1 MGQVFTSDQFYNDN
15 PEANKTYRKFGI
27 LAVEMET
34 AGIYWTAQRFGK
46 RALSIL
52 TISDH
57 IFTGE
62 ALSAQERQD
71 SFHEMMEIALE
82 KPRGRPR
89 NNIRKVNSMYRTVI
103 FDLDGTLLNSIGD
116 LAAAANDVCRQNR
129 WPEHSE
135 EEIMGMVGH
144 GIPNLVRQFS
154 PADARSTLM
163 VLNTTSQ
170 FNQYYGC
177 HNMELTRPYEG
188 MAELLQQL
196 KAAGAQLA
204 VCSNKADNFSRAIV
218 EHYYPGVF
226 DLVRGNLNGMPVKPD
241 PTVVR
246 EIMRDLDA
254 SYLSAMMVGDSS
266 VDIQTGH
273 NAGIKACGVTWG
285 FRSRENLVEA
295 AADAIADTPAELGKL
310 LLG

>member
-1 MGQVFTSDQFYNDN
+1 
-15 PEANKTYRKFGI
+15 
-27 LAVEMET
+27 
-34 AGIYWTAQRFGK
+34 
-46 RALSIL
+46 
-52 TISDH
+52 
-57 IFTGE
+57 
-62 ALSAQERQD
+62 
-71 SFHEMMEIALE
+71 
-82 KPRGRPR
+82 
-89 NNIRKVNSMYRTVI
+89 MYRTVI

-116 LAAAANDVCRQNR
+116 LAAAANYVCRQNR
-129 WPEHSE
+129 WPEHTE

-254 SYLSAMMVGDSS
+254 SYLSAMMEGDSS

>member
-1 MGQVFTSDQFYNDN
+1 
-15 PEANKTYRKFGI
+15 
-27 LAVEMET
+27 
-34 AGIYWTAQRFGK
+34 
-46 RALSIL
+46 
-52 TISDH
+52 
-57 IFTGE
+57 
-62 ALSAQERQD
+62 
-71 SFHEMMEIALE
+71 
-82 KPRGRPR
+82 
-89 NNIRKVNSMYRTVI
+89 MYRTVI

-116 LAAAANDVCRQNR
+116 LAAAANYVCRQNR
-129 WPEHSE
+129 WPEHTE

-163 VLNTTSQ
+163 VLNTTAQ

-226 DLVRGNLNGMPVKPD
+226 DLVRGNLNGMPIKPD

-285 FRSRENLVEA
+285 FRSRESLAEA

>member
-1 MGQVFTSDQFYNDN
+1 
-15 PEANKTYRKFGI
+15 
-27 LAVEMET
+27 
-34 AGIYWTAQRFGK
+34 
-46 RALSIL
+46 
-52 TISDH
+52 
-57 IFTGE
+57 
-62 ALSAQERQD
+62 
-71 SFHEMMEIALE
+71 
-82 KPRGRPR
+82 
-89 NNIRKVNSMYRTVI
+89 MYRTVI

-116 LAAAANDVCRQNR
+116 LAAAANYVCRKNR
-129 WPEHSE
+129 WPEHTE

-226 DLVRGNLNGMPVKPD
+226 DLVRGNLNGMPTKPD

-285 FRSRENLVEA
+285 FRSRESLAEA

>member
-1 MGQVFTSDQFYNDN
+1 
-15 PEANKTYRKFGI
+15 
-27 LAVEMET
+27 
-34 AGIYWTAQRFGK
+34 
-46 RALSIL
+46 
-52 TISDH
+52 
-57 IFTGE
+57 
-62 ALSAQERQD
+62 
-71 SFHEMMEIALE
+71 
-82 KPRGRPR
+82 
-89 NNIRKVNSMYRTVI
+89 MYRTVI

-116 LAAAANDVCRQNR
+116 LAAAANYVCRKNR
-129 WPEHSE
+129 WPEHTE

-226 DLVRGNLNGMPVKPD
+226 ELVRGNLNGMPVKPD

>member
-1 MGQVFTSDQFYNDN
+1 
-15 PEANKTYRKFGI
+15 
-27 LAVEMET
+27 
-34 AGIYWTAQRFGK
+34 
-46 RALSIL
+46 
-52 TISDH
+52 
-57 IFTGE
+57 
-62 ALSAQERQD
+62 
-71 SFHEMMEIALE
+71 
-82 KPRGRPR
+82 
-89 NNIRKVNSMYRTVI
+89 MYRTVI

-116 LAAAANDVCRQNR
+116 LAAAANYVCRKNR
-129 WPEHSE
+129 WPEHTE

-163 VLNTTSQ
+163 VLNTTSH

-188 MAELLQQL
+188 IAELLQQL

>member
-1 MGQVFTSDQFYNDN
+1 
-15 PEANKTYRKFGI
+15 
-27 LAVEMET
+27 
-34 AGIYWTAQRFGK
+34 
-46 RALSIL
+46 
-52 TISDH
+52 
-57 IFTGE
+57 
-62 ALSAQERQD
+62 
-71 SFHEMMEIALE
+71 
-82 KPRGRPR
+82 
-89 NNIRKVNSMYRTVI
+89 MYRTVI
-103 FDLDGTLLNSIGD
+103 FNLDGTLLKSIGD
-116 LAAAANDVCRQNR
+116 LAAAANYVCRKNR
-129 WPEHSE
+129 WPEHTE

>member
-1 MGQVFTSDQFYNDN
+1 
-15 PEANKTYRKFGI
+15 
-27 LAVEMET
+27 
-34 AGIYWTAQRFGK
+34 
-46 RALSIL
+46 
-52 TISDH
+52 
-57 IFTGE
+57 
-62 ALSAQERQD
+62 
-71 SFHEMMEIALE
+71 
-82 KPRGRPR
+82 
-89 NNIRKVNSMYRTVI
+89 MYRTVI

-116 LAAAANDVCRQNR
+116 LAAAANYVCRKNR
-129 WPEHSE
+129 WPEHTE

-285 FRSRENLVEA
+285 FRSRESLVEA
-295 AADAIADTPAELGKL
+295 GADVIVDTPAELGKL

>member
-1 MGQVFTSDQFYNDN
+1 
-15 PEANKTYRKFGI
+15 
-27 LAVEMET
+27 
-34 AGIYWTAQRFGK
+34 
-46 RALSIL
+46 
-52 TISDH
+52 
-57 IFTGE
+57 
-62 ALSAQERQD
+62 
-71 SFHEMMEIALE
+71 
-82 KPRGRPR
+82 
-89 NNIRKVNSMYRTVI
+89 MYRTVI

-116 LAAAANDVCRQNR
+116 LAAAANYVCRKNR
-129 WPEHSE
+129 WPEHTE

-188 MAELLQQL
+188 IAELLQQL

>member
-1 MGQVFTSDQFYNDN
+1 
-15 PEANKTYRKFGI
+15 
-27 LAVEMET
+27 
-34 AGIYWTAQRFGK
+34 
-46 RALSIL
+46 
-52 TISDH
+52 
-57 IFTGE
+57 
-62 ALSAQERQD
+62 
-71 SFHEMMEIALE
+71 
-82 KPRGRPR
+82 
-89 NNIRKVNSMYRTVI
+89 MYRTVI
-103 FDLDGTLLNSIGD
+103 FDMDGTLLNSIGD
-116 LAAAANDVCRQNR
+116 LAAAANYVCRKNR
-129 WPEHSE
+129 WPEHTE

-295 AADAIADTPAELGKL
+295 AADAIADTPVELGKL

>member
-1 MGQVFTSDQFYNDN
+1 
-15 PEANKTYRKFGI
+15 
-27 LAVEMET
+27 
-34 AGIYWTAQRFGK
+34 
-46 RALSIL
+46 
-52 TISDH
+52 
-57 IFTGE
+57 
-62 ALSAQERQD
+62 
-71 SFHEMMEIALE
+71 
-82 KPRGRPR
+82 
-89 NNIRKVNSMYRTVI
+89 MYRTVI

-116 LAAAANDVCRQNR
+116 LAAAANYVCRKNR
-129 WPEHSE
+129 WPEHTE

-226 DLVRGNLNGMPVKPD
+226 ELVRGNLNGMPVKPD

-285 FRSRENLVEA
+285 FRSRESLVEA

>member
-1 MGQVFTSDQFYNDN
+1 
-15 PEANKTYRKFGI
+15 
-27 LAVEMET
+27 
-34 AGIYWTAQRFGK
+34 
-46 RALSIL
+46 
-52 TISDH
+52 
-57 IFTGE
+57 
-62 ALSAQERQD
+62 
-71 SFHEMMEIALE
+71 
-82 KPRGRPR
+82 
-89 NNIRKVNSMYRTVI
+89 MYRTVI

-116 LAAAANDVCRQNR
+116 LAAAANYVCRQNR
-129 WPEHSE
+129 WPEHTE
-135 EEIMGMVGH
+135 EEIRGMVGH

-226 DLVRGNLNGMPVKPD
+226 DLVRGNLNGMPIKPD

-285 FRSRENLVEA
+285 FRSRESLVEA

>member
-1 MGQVFTSDQFYNDN
+1 
-15 PEANKTYRKFGI
+15 
-27 LAVEMET
+27 
-34 AGIYWTAQRFGK
+34 
-46 RALSIL
+46 
-52 TISDH
+52 
-57 IFTGE
+57 
-62 ALSAQERQD
+62 
-71 SFHEMMEIALE
+71 
-82 KPRGRPR
+82 
-89 NNIRKVNSMYRTVI
+89 MYRTVI

-116 LAAAANDVCRQNR
+116 LAAAANYVCRQNR
-129 WPEHSE
+129 WPEHTE

-226 DLVRGNLNGMPVKPD
+226 ELVRGNLNGMPVKPD

>member
-1 MGQVFTSDQFYNDN
+1 
-15 PEANKTYRKFGI
+15 
-27 LAVEMET
+27 
-34 AGIYWTAQRFGK
+34 
-46 RALSIL
+46 
-52 TISDH
+52 
-57 IFTGE
+57 
-62 ALSAQERQD
+62 
-71 SFHEMMEIALE
+71 
-82 KPRGRPR
+82 
-89 NNIRKVNSMYRTVI
+89 MYRTVI

-116 LAAAANDVCRQNR
+116 LAAAANYVCRKNR
-129 WPEHSE
+129 WPEHTE

-226 DLVRGNLNGMPVKPD
+226 DLVRGNLNGMPIKPD

-285 FRSRENLVEA
+285 FRSRESLVEA
-295 AADAIADTPAELGKL
+295 GADVIVDMPAELGKL

>member
-1 MGQVFTSDQFYNDN
+1 
-15 PEANKTYRKFGI
+15 
-27 LAVEMET
+27 
-34 AGIYWTAQRFGK
+34 
-46 RALSIL
+46 
-52 TISDH
+52 
-57 IFTGE
+57 
-62 ALSAQERQD
+62 
-71 SFHEMMEIALE
+71 
-82 KPRGRPR
+82 
-89 NNIRKVNSMYRTVI
+89 MYRTVI

-116 LAAAANDVCRQNR
+116 LAAAANYVCRQNR
-129 WPEHSE
+129 WPEHTE

-226 DLVRGNLNGMPVKPD
+226 DLVRGNLNGMPIKPD

-246 EIMRDLDA
+246 EIMWDLDA

-295 AADAIADTPAELGKL
+295 AADAIADTPVELGKL

>member
-1 MGQVFTSDQFYNDN
+1 
-15 PEANKTYRKFGI
+15 
-27 LAVEMET
+27 
-34 AGIYWTAQRFGK
+34 
-46 RALSIL
+46 
-52 TISDH
+52 
-57 IFTGE
+57 
-62 ALSAQERQD
+62 
-71 SFHEMMEIALE
+71 
-82 KPRGRPR
+82 
-89 NNIRKVNSMYRTVI
+89 MYRTVI

-116 LAAAANDVCRQNR
+116 LAAAANYVCRKNG
-129 WPEHSE
+129 WPEHTE

-254 SYLSAMMVGDSS
+254 SYLSAVMVGDSS

>member
-1 MGQVFTSDQFYNDN
+1 
-15 PEANKTYRKFGI
+15 
-27 LAVEMET
+27 
-34 AGIYWTAQRFGK
+34 
-46 RALSIL
+46 
-52 TISDH
+52 
-57 IFTGE
+57 
-62 ALSAQERQD
+62 
-71 SFHEMMEIALE
+71 
-82 KPRGRPR
+82 
-89 NNIRKVNSMYRTVI
+89 MYRTVI

-116 LAAAANDVCRQNR
+116 LAAAANYVCRQNR
-129 WPEHSE
+129 WPEHTE

-226 DLVRGNLNGMPVKPD
+226 ELVRGNLNGMPVKPD

-295 AADAIADTPAELGKL
+295 AADAIADTPVELGKL

>member
-1 MGQVFTSDQFYNDN
+1 
-15 PEANKTYRKFGI
+15 
-27 LAVEMET
+27 
-34 AGIYWTAQRFGK
+34 
-46 RALSIL
+46 
-52 TISDH
+52 
-57 IFTGE
+57 
-62 ALSAQERQD
+62 
-71 SFHEMMEIALE
+71 
-82 KPRGRPR
+82 
-89 NNIRKVNSMYRTVI
+89 MYRTVI

-116 LAAAANDVCRQNR
+116 LAAAANYVCRKNR
-129 WPEHSE
+129 WPEHTE

-204 VCSNKADNFSRAIV
+204 VCSNKADNFSRANV

-226 DLVRGNLNGMPVKPD
+226 DLVRGNLYGMPVKPD

-285 FRSRENLVEA
+285 FRGRLELEA
-295 AADAIADTPAELGKL
+295 AGADHLAVTPEALGDYIL
-310 LLG
+310 A

>member
-1 MGQVFTSDQFYNDN
+1 
-15 PEANKTYRKFGI
+15 
-27 LAVEMET
+27 
-34 AGIYWTAQRFGK
+34 
-46 RALSIL
+46 
-52 TISDH
+52 
-57 IFTGE
+57 
-62 ALSAQERQD
+62 
-71 SFHEMMEIALE
+71 
-82 KPRGRPR
+82 
-89 NNIRKVNSMYRTVI
+89 MYRTVI

-116 LAAAANDVCRQNR
+116 LAAAANYVCRKNR

-241 PTVVR
+241 PTGV
-246 EIMRDLDA
+246 EQI
-254 SYLSAMMVGDSS
+254 LSQLGAEKAETLFVGDSA
-266 VDIQTGH
+266 VDIHTAH
-273 NAGIKACGVTWG
+273 NAGLRACGVTWG
-285 FRSRENLVEA
+285 FRSRQELEDA
-295 AADAIADTPAELGKL
+295 GADHLADTPEALGDDIL
-310 LLG
+310 A

>member
-1 MGQVFTSDQFYNDN
+1 
-15 PEANKTYRKFGI
+15 
-27 LAVEMET
+27 
-34 AGIYWTAQRFGK
+34 
-46 RALSIL
+46 
-52 TISDH
+52 
-57 IFTGE
+57 
-62 ALSAQERQD
+62 
-71 SFHEMMEIALE
+71 
-82 KPRGRPR
+82 
-89 NNIRKVNSMYRTVI
+89 MYRTVI

-116 LAAAANDVCRQNR
+116 LAAAANYVCRQNR
-129 WPEHSE
+129 WPEHTE

-295 AADAIADTPAELGKL
+295 AADAIADTPVELGKL

>member
-1 MGQVFTSDQFYNDN
+1 
-15 PEANKTYRKFGI
+15 
-27 LAVEMET
+27 
-34 AGIYWTAQRFGK
+34 
-46 RALSIL
+46 
-52 TISDH
+52 
-57 IFTGE
+57 
-62 ALSAQERQD
+62 
-71 SFHEMMEIALE
+71 
-82 KPRGRPR
+82 
-89 NNIRKVNSMYRTVI
+89 MYRTVI

-116 LAAAANDVCRQNR
+116 LAAAANYVCRKNR
-129 WPEHSE
+129 WPEHTE

-218 EHYYPGVF
+218 EHYYPSVF
-226 DLVRGNLNGMPVKPD
+226 ELVRGNLNGMPVKPD

>member
-1 MGQVFTSDQFYNDN
+1 
-15 PEANKTYRKFGI
+15 
-27 LAVEMET
+27 
-34 AGIYWTAQRFGK
+34 
-46 RALSIL
+46 
-52 TISDH
+52 
-57 IFTGE
+57 
-62 ALSAQERQD
+62 
-71 SFHEMMEIALE
+71 
-82 KPRGRPR
+82 
-89 NNIRKVNSMYRTVI
+89 MYRTVI

-116 LAAAANDVCRQNR
+116 LAAAANYVCRKNR
-129 WPEHSE
+129 WPEHTE

-226 DLVRGNLNGMPVKPD
+226 DLVRGNLNGMPIKPD

-285 FRSRENLVEA
+285 FRSRESLAEA
-295 AADAIADTPAELGKL
+295 EADAIADTPAELGKL

>member
-1 MGQVFTSDQFYNDN
+1 
-15 PEANKTYRKFGI
+15 
-27 LAVEMET
+27 
-34 AGIYWTAQRFGK
+34 
-46 RALSIL
+46 
-52 TISDH
+52 
-57 IFTGE
+57 
-62 ALSAQERQD
+62 
-71 SFHEMMEIALE
+71 
-82 KPRGRPR
+82 
-89 NNIRKVNSMYRTVI
+89 MYRTVI

-116 LAAAANDVCRQNR
+116 LAAAANYVCRKNR
-129 WPEHSE
+129 WPEHTE

-204 VCSNKADNFSRAIV
+204 VCSNKADEFSRAIV

-226 DLVRGNLNGMPVKPD
+226 DLVRGNLNGMPIKPD

>member
-1 MGQVFTSDQFYNDN
+1 
-15 PEANKTYRKFGI
+15 
-27 LAVEMET
+27 
-34 AGIYWTAQRFGK
+34 
-46 RALSIL
+46 
-52 TISDH
+52 
-57 IFTGE
+57 
-62 ALSAQERQD
+62 
-71 SFHEMMEIALE
+71 
-82 KPRGRPR
+82 
-89 NNIRKVNSMYRTVI
+89 MYRTVI

-116 LAAAANDVCRQNR
+116 LAAAANYVCRQNR
-129 WPEHSE
+129 WPEHTE

-226 DLVRGNLNGMPVKPD
+226 ELVRGNLNGMPVKPD

-285 FRSRENLVEA
+285 FRSRESLVEA

>member
-1 MGQVFTSDQFYNDN
+1 
-15 PEANKTYRKFGI
+15 
-27 LAVEMET
+27 
-34 AGIYWTAQRFGK
+34 
-46 RALSIL
+46 
-52 TISDH
+52 
-57 IFTGE
+57 
-62 ALSAQERQD
+62 
-71 SFHEMMEIALE
+71 
-82 KPRGRPR
+82 
-89 NNIRKVNSMYRTVI
+89 MYRTVI

-116 LAAAANDVCRQNR
+116 LAAAANYVCRQNR
-129 WPEHSE
+129 WPEHTE

-226 DLVRGNLNGMPVKPD
+226 DLVRGNLNGMPIKPD

-285 FRSRENLVEA
+285 FRSRESLVEA

>member
-1 MGQVFTSDQFYNDN
+1 
-15 PEANKTYRKFGI
+15 
-27 LAVEMET
+27 
-34 AGIYWTAQRFGK
+34 
-46 RALSIL
+46 
-52 TISDH
+52 
-57 IFTGE
+57 
-62 ALSAQERQD
+62 
-71 SFHEMMEIALE
+71 
-82 KPRGRPR
+82 
-89 NNIRKVNSMYRTVI
+89 MYRTVI
-103 FDLDGTLLNSIGD
+103 FDLDGTLLNSTGD
-116 LAAAANDVCRQNR
+116 LAAAANYVCRQNR
-129 WPEHSE
+129 WPEHTE

-226 DLVRGNLNGMPVKPD
+226 DLVRGNLNGMPIKPD

>member
-1 MGQVFTSDQFYNDN
+1 
-15 PEANKTYRKFGI
+15 
-27 LAVEMET
+27 
-34 AGIYWTAQRFGK
+34 
-46 RALSIL
+46 
-52 TISDH
+52 
-57 IFTGE
+57 
-62 ALSAQERQD
+62 
-71 SFHEMMEIALE
+71 
-82 KPRGRPR
+82 
-89 NNIRKVNSMYRTVI
+89 MYRTVI

-116 LAAAANDVCRQNR
+116 LAAAANYVCRQNR
-129 WPEHSE
+129 WPEHTE

-163 VLNTTSQ
+163 VLSAASQ

-226 DLVRGNLNGMPVKPD
+226 DLVRGNLNGMPIKPD

>member
-1 MGQVFTSDQFYNDN
+1 
-15 PEANKTYRKFGI
+15 
-27 LAVEMET
+27 
-34 AGIYWTAQRFGK
+34 
-46 RALSIL
+46 
-52 TISDH
+52 
-57 IFTGE
+57 
-62 ALSAQERQD
+62 
-71 SFHEMMEIALE
+71 
-82 KPRGRPR
+82 
-89 NNIRKVNSMYRTVI
+89 MYRTVI

-116 LAAAANDVCRQNR
+116 LAAAANYVCRKNR
-129 WPEHSE
+129 WPEHTE
-135 EEIMGMVGH
+135 AEIMGMVGH

-254 SYLSAMMVGDSS
+254 SYLSAVMVGDSS

>member
-1 MGQVFTSDQFYNDN
+1 
-15 PEANKTYRKFGI
+15 
-27 LAVEMET
+27 
-34 AGIYWTAQRFGK
+34 
-46 RALSIL
+46 
-52 TISDH
+52 
-57 IFTGE
+57 
-62 ALSAQERQD
+62 
-71 SFHEMMEIALE
+71 
-82 KPRGRPR
+82 
-89 NNIRKVNSMYRTVI
+89 MYRTVI

-116 LAAAANDVCRQNR
+116 LAAAANYVCRQNR
-129 WPEHSE
+129 WPEHTE

-295 AADAIADTPAELGKL
+295 AADAIADTPAELGKF

>member
-1 MGQVFTSDQFYNDN
+1 
-15 PEANKTYRKFGI
+15 
-27 LAVEMET
+27 
-34 AGIYWTAQRFGK
+34 
-46 RALSIL
+46 
-52 TISDH
+52 
-57 IFTGE
+57 
-62 ALSAQERQD
+62 
-71 SFHEMMEIALE
+71 
-82 KPRGRPR
+82 
-89 NNIRKVNSMYRTVI
+89 MYRTVI

-116 LAAAANDVCRQNR
+116 LAAAANYVCRKNR
-129 WPEHSE
+129 WPEHTE

-226 DLVRGNLNGMPVKPD
+226 DLVRGNLNGMPTKPD

-285 FRSRENLVEA
+285 FRSRESLAEA
-295 AADAIADTPAELGKL
+295 GADALADTPEELEKILMG
-310 LLG
+310 